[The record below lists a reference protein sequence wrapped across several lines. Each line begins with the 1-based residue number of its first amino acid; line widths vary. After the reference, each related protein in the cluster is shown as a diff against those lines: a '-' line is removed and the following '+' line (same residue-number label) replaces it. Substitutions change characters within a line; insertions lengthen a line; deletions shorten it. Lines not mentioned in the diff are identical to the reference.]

1 MPRCGRP
8 SRATT
13 GRHWWHP
20 WCWPWCPTPTS
31 SAQGSAGLRGRRR
44 LVRPRASAPLFLT
57 AKGGISD
64 PTPEEVRAG
73 LATLSNLGGMTH
85 PPVGNSSMGGGAAVG
100 LGVAAAAVVVVFVA
114 VVVVVVVVVW
124 YVCARVCCVFMVN
137 IAEGGSELN

>member
-100 LGVAAAAVVVVFVA
+100 VVQQHL
-114 VVVVVVVVVW
+114 
-124 YVCARVCCVFMVN
+124 R
-137 IAEGGSELN
+137 EGPGGSRL